1 MKNLSLGAKIGVISG
16 IMGAAAGIGTA
27 ITTFFLF
34 GRSSAPRETLS
45 VRFDTRGPYLILAT
59 NKAEK
64 SYAKAIVKAMEFHP
78 QAARAT
84 FAPDDLA
91 GARKVLQ
98 ERQPRYALLFMEPAE
113 LDVNWAWQWLTLATQ
128 LDDDPFVDVRTG
140 IITGATPDDA
150 AAFVERIGAA
160 VGGRAKLPGLCLDNL
175 GPNTQAG
182 KTAFYRNPGNFMIP
196 VLERRLGL
204 VTISHGVE
212 AFTDERLASMNG
224 AGIVHLGGHGHPDRV
239 DEGLRGAQV
248 KNLQLSP
255 CVVFNGACYTGVTHR
270 WYEQWTQEGKVA
282 EKIVPAA
289 DCFCLNLLRNEAVAY
304 LAALHPDHGVP
315 VYQEMEHLAF
325 SGAPLGDVIKY
336 THDGVILGSGGRL
349 PKFERFASGMP
360 SPQWT
365 PSDVMLKGTASRVL
379 FGDPAL
385 VVLDA
390 FSSAPFSIAQKEKDG
405 ALHVTATLANPS
417 LKSSYT
423 DTYHA
428 DLARDK
434 NLFNDRA
441 LIVADLPQGW
451 NNVSGVEVV
460 CVKAG
465 GQAMQHRLVGYGV
478 ERDGEKRRLH
488 AQVDVPSHGYMQS
501 PFRVVGAEVELKVKR

>member
-1 MKNLSLGAKIGVISG
+1 
-16 IMGAAAGIGTA
+16 
-27 ITTFFLF
+27 
-34 GRSSAPRETLS
+34 
-45 VRFDTRGPYLILAT
+45 
-59 NKAEK
+59 
-64 SYAKAIVKAMEFHP
+64 
-78 QAARAT
+78 
-84 FAPDDLA
+84 
-91 GARKVLQ
+91 
-98 ERQPRYALLFMEPAE
+98 
-113 LDVNWAWQWLTLATQ
+113 
-128 LDDDPFVDVRTG
+128 
-140 IITGATPDDA
+140 
-150 AAFVERIGAA
+150 
-160 VGGRAKLPGLCLDNL
+160 
-175 GPNTQAG
+175 
-182 KTAFYRNPGNFMIP
+182 MIP

-239 DEGLRGAQV
+239 DEGLRGEQV
-248 KNLQLSP
+248 RNLKMSP

-270 WYEQWTQEGKVA
+270 WYEQWTPEGKVA
-282 EKIVPAA
+282 EKTVPAA

-360 SPQWT
+360 LPQWT

-385 VVLDA
+385 MVLDA
-390 FSSAPFSIAQKEKDG
+390 FTNAPFSIVQKEKDG
-405 ALHVTATLANPS
+405 ALHVTAILSNPL

-451 NNVSGVEVV
+451 NSVSGVEVV
-460 CVKAG
+460 GVKAG
-465 GQAMQHRLVGYGV
+465 GHAMQHRLVGYAV
-478 ERDGEKRRLH
+478 ERDGDKRRLH
-488 AQVDVPSHGYMQS
+488 VQVDIPSVGYMQS
-501 PFRVVGAEVELKVKR
+501 PFRVAGAEVELKVKR